1 MLTVNSWA
9 SDLGYQLD
17 FDYQGQGDDWYGHSG
32 VDDYKTDYESQMAIG
47 TLQGDDFC
55 HGYIPEMVSMDE
67 RPETVR
73 TNQSL
78 TAYDFYF
85 QGGSRCLAN
94 EEPPFDLI
102 FEDGFE

>member
-1 MLTVNSWA
+1 MLSVNSSA

-17 FDYQGQGDDWYGHSG
+17 FDYQGQGDGWYGRSG
-32 VDDYKTDYESQMAIG
+32 VDDYKTDFDSQMAIG

-55 HGYIPEMVSMDE
+55 YGYVPEMVSMDE
-67 RPETVR
+67 RPETDR

-78 TAYDFYF
+78 SAYAFYF
-85 QGGSRCLAN
+85 QDGSRCLDN
-94 EEPPFDLI
+94 ETPPFDLI